1 MNLHIG
7 PSCCNIMAR
16 RAKYIMITI
25 GRGMSSKNI
34 FDSQVI
40 AISDFTFLKPY
51 GSSILEKFKMR

>member
-1 MNLHIG
+1 MT
-7 PSCCNIMAR
+7 
-16 RAKYIMITI
+16 TI

-40 AISDFTFLKPY
+40 AMSDFTFLKPG